1 MNFKAK
7 TEDVP
12 HHPPQ
17 CPQLP
22 PKIGPSHKS
31 EETLKVFYGEMVYYK
46 IIKEIWGVH
55 YNREYIKKNFK
66 EIK

>member
-1 MNFKAK
+1 MYLKEK

-22 PKIGPSHKS
+22 QKIGPFHKS
-31 EETLKVFYGEMVYYK
+31 EATLKVFYGEMV
-46 IIKEIWGVH
+46 H
-55 YNREYIKKNFK
+55 D
-66 EIK
+66 